1 LSGPRFSDLG
11 KSPADYAKDL
21 SDSLEAF
28 SVESILKTTLVVAG
42 LTLIAPIAIYG
53 TAKTAPAIVKGAGKT
68 IQEVPTLVGN
78 VLRLPFRLGG
88 WFKQV
93 RKDMEPSD

>member
-1 LSGPRFSDLG
+1 MSGSQFSNLG
-11 KSPADYAKDL
+11 QSPAEIAKDV

-42 LTLIAPIAIYG
+42 IALVAPIVIYG
-53 TAKTAPAIVKGAGKT
+53 TAKTAPAVVKGTGKT
-68 IQEVPTLVGN
+68 IKEVPTLVGN